1 MARFDD
7 ETLAKIKSE
16 TDIVALIES
25 YGAKLKPRGSSG
37 EKTKVSG
44 TFSG

>member
-16 TDIVALIES
+16 TDIVALVES
-25 YGAKLKPRGSSG
+25 YGTDQRGRG
-37 EKTKVSG
+37 
-44 TFSG
+44 